1 MVYLHCVFMF
11 NMISQRTLLSWT
23 KSSQILDFP
32 FVQTSVVCKAGQKEL
47 SKRKLNY
54 VKAVCFHCKESQARE
69 EKTPWS
75 FLWKIYLAIA
85 TKAFLELTDE
95 NVNNPWFLKTWGL
108 VPVTSFMLLH
118 QSSSRILVS
127 IWFKCL
133 AATYRCLQQV
143 EQYWHAW
150 TAMTFSQISI

>member
-1 MVYLHCVFMF
+1 MF

-54 VKAVCFHCKESQARE
+54 VKAVCFHYKESQASE

-85 TKAFLELTDE
+85 TKAFLEA
-95 NVNNPWFLKTWGL
+95 F
-108 VPVTSFMLLH
+108 
-118 QSSSRILVS
+118 
-127 IWFKCL
+127 
-133 AATYRCLQQV
+133 
-143 EQYWHAW
+143 
-150 TAMTFSQISI
+150 